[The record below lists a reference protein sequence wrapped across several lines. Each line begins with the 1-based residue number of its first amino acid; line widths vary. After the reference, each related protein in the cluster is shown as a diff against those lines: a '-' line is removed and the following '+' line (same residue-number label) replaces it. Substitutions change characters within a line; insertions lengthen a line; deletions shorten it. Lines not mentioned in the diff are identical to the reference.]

1 MTQARQDG
9 ITLKQWLP
17 LIGLTC
23 CAFVF
28 NTSEF
33 MPIGLLT
40 DIAASFSL
48 TESQAGIMISVY
60 AWGVMLLSLPLMVFA
75 SRFEFKRMLLGVLA
89 VFSLGQF
96 LSAVAPTYPILVCA
110 RLVVACA
117 HAVFWSVASIMAS
130 RLVDT
135 RHGALAISMIATGS
149 SIAQIFGLPLGRAI
163 GLAVGWRMTFAVVG
177 VLSAIAVVYQATV
190 FPAMPAGERFT
201 VKQLPELLKNP
212 LLIALYAVTVFM
224 ATGYYAGYS
233 YIEPFLAQV
242 AHVDAGAITMTLT
255 AFGCSGL
262 LGSWLFGR
270 LFDGHRFP
278 FLAITLSGVPAA
290 LLLMAPAAS
299 ALVLVLAVC
308 ALWGCCATAF
318 NVAFQAELIKY
329 TPADSSAVAMSI
341 FSGLFNLGIG
351 TGTAIGGAVVSVPV
365 SLGSASRAGRL
376 RRGRHPRHHGDV
388 PSHTPRQARRLATS
402 SSSVAVKYG
411 LLGPINPANSPY
423 STATYLGE
431 GMHGRHT
438 MDGVVLSLPGGCYVG
453 IRDDVLS
460 DLSAGLLRGSA
471 RNAAPVAE
479 DELAQAANAAPN
491 PDAPIM
497 KIAQWAD
504 YLQELGIGAVL
515 INPPLESDSH
525 GYDTRSLRHIDRRL
539 GGDADFA
546 AVCETLHAHGIR
558 VVLDA
563 VFNHVGRGFWA
574 FRDVQERRWDSPY
587 KDWFHISFDG
597 DSCYGD
603 GFWYEAGRA
612 ILSL

>member
-1 MTQARQDG
+1 MSQARQDG
-9 ITLKQWLP
+9 ITLRQWLP
-17 LIGLTC
+17 LVGLTC

-48 TESQAGIMISVY
+48 TEAQAGIMISVY

-96 LSAVAPTYPILVCA
+96 LSALAPTYPILVCA

-177 VLSAIAVVYQATV
+177 ALSAVAVVYQATV

-201 VKQLPELLKNP
+201 LKQLPELLKNP
-212 LLIALYAVTVFM
+212 FLIALYVVTVFM
-224 ATGYYAGYS
+224 ATGYYASYS

-242 AHVDAGAITMTLT
+242 AHVDASAITMTLT

-290 LLLMAPAAS
+290 LLLMGPVASSLAA
-299 ALVLVLAVC
+299 VLAVC

-351 TGTAIGGAVVSVPV
+351 TGTAIGGAVVS
-365 SLGSASRAGRL
+365 
-376 RRGRHPRHHGDV
+376 
-388 PSHTPRQARRLATS
+388 
-402 SSSVAVKYG
+402 
-411 LLGPINPANSPY
+411 GP
-423 STATYLGE
+423 
-431 GMHGRHT
+431 
-438 MDGVVLSLPGGCYVG
+438 G
-453 IRDDVLS
+453 I
-460 DLSAGLLRGSA
+460 A
-471 RNAAPVAE
+471 
-479 DELAQAANAAPN
+479 
-491 PDAPIM
+491 
-497 KIAQWAD
+497 
-504 YLQELGIGAVL
+504 
-515 INPPLESDSH
+515 
-525 GYDTRSLRHIDRRL
+525 
-539 GGDADFA
+539 
-546 AVCETLHAHGIR
+546 
-558 VVLDA
+558 
-563 VFNHVGRGFWA
+563 
-574 FRDVQERRWDSPY
+574 
-587 KDWFHISFDG
+587 
-597 DSCYGD
+597 
-603 GFWYEAGRA
+603 
-612 ILSL
+612 

>member
-1 MTQARQDG
+1 MSQARQDG
-9 ITLKQWLP
+9 ITLRQWLP
-17 LIGLTC
+17 LVGLTC

-48 TESQAGIMISVY
+48 TEAQAGIMISVY

-110 RLVVACA
+110 RLVVAFA

-163 GLAVGWRMTFAVVG
+163 GLAGG
-177 VLSAIAVVYQATV
+177 LSAIAAVYQAAV

-224 ATGYYAGYS
+224 ATGYYASYS

-278 FLAITLSGVPAA
+278 FLAITLSGVPVA
-290 LLLMAPAAS
+290 LLLMGSAAS
-299 ALVLVLAVC
+299 SLAAVLAVC

-318 NVAFQAELIKY
+318 NVAFQAELIKH

-351 TGTAIGGAVVSVPV
+351 TGTAIGGAVVSGPGIAWIGCAGGAIAAVGVILAITVMFP
-365 SLGSASRAGRL
+365 AIRRA
-376 RRGRHPRHHGDV
+376 
-388 PSHTPRQARRLATS
+388 
-402 SSSVAVKYG
+402 K
-411 LLGPINPANSPY
+411 
-423 STATYLGE
+423 
-431 GMHGRHT
+431 
-438 MDGVVLSLPGGCYVG
+438 
-453 IRDDVLS
+453 
-460 DLSAGLLRGSA
+460 
-471 RNAAPVAE
+471 PVA
-479 DELAQAANAAPN
+479 
-491 PDAPIM
+491 
-497 KIAQWAD
+497 
-504 YLQELGIGAVL
+504 
-515 INPPLESDSH
+515 
-525 GYDTRSLRHIDRRL
+525 
-539 GGDADFA
+539 
-546 AVCETLHAHGIR
+546 
-558 VVLDA
+558 
-563 VFNHVGRGFWA
+563 
-574 FRDVQERRWDSPY
+574 
-587 KDWFHISFDG
+587 
-597 DSCYGD
+597 
-603 GFWYEAGRA
+603 
-612 ILSL
+612 

>member
-1 MTQARQDG
+1 MSQARQDG
-9 ITLKQWLP
+9 ITLRQWLP

-48 TESQAGIMISVY
+48 TEAQAGIMISVY
-60 AWGVMLLSLPLMVFA
+60 AGGVMLLSLPLMVFA

-177 VLSAIAVVYQATV
+177 GLSAIAVVYQAAV
-190 FPAMPAGERFT
+190 FPAMPTGERFT

-224 ATGYYAGYS
+224 ATGYYASYS

-278 FLAITLSGVPAA
+278 FLAITLSGVPVA
-290 LLLMAPAAS
+290 LLLMGPAAS
-299 ALVLVLAVC
+299 SLVTVLAVC

-318 NVAFQAELIKY
+318 NVAFQAELIKH
-329 TPADSSAVAMSI
+329 TPTDSSAVAMY
-341 FSGLFNLGIG
+341 LLG
-351 TGTAIGGAVVSVPV
+351 PV
-365 SLGSASRAGRL
+365 QPRYWHGHRNRRSRGFGSRYRLDRLCGRGDC
-376 RRGRHPRHHGDV
+376 RRGRHPRHHRAVSGH
-388 PSHTPRQARRLATS
+388 PPRQARRLITS
-402 SSSVAVKYG
+402 PHQLRWNSSCLRPLKVQAG
-411 LLGPINPANSPY
+411 TIPPQLI
-423 STATYLGE
+423 LGE
-431 GMHGRHT
+431 RIQAGHT
-438 MDGVVLSLPGGCYVG
+438 MDVVVLSLPGGCCVG

-471 RNAAPVAE
+471 R
-479 DELAQAANAAPN
+479 
-491 PDAPIM
+491 
-497 KIAQWAD
+497 K
-504 YLQELGIGAVL
+504 
-515 INPPLESDSH
+515 
-525 GYDTRSLRHIDRRL
+525 RR
-539 GGDADFA
+539 AR
-546 AVCETLHAHGIR
+546 C
-558 VVLDA
+558 
-563 VFNHVGRGFWA
+563 RG
-574 FRDVQERRWDSPY
+574 
-587 KDWFHISFDG
+587 
-597 DSCYGD
+597 
-603 GFWYEAGRA
+603 
-612 ILSL
+612 

>member
-9 ITLKQWLP
+9 ITLRQWLP
-17 LIGLTC
+17 LVGLTC

-48 TESQAGIMISVY
+48 TEAQAGIMISVY

-130 RLVDT
+130 RRAAT

-177 VLSAIAVVYQATV
+177 GLSAIAVVYQAAV

-224 ATGYYAGYS
+224 ATGYYASYS

-262 LGSWLFGR
+262 VG
-270 LFDGHRFP
+270 
-278 FLAITLSGVPAA
+278 GVPVA
-290 LLLMAPAAS
+290 LLLMGPAAS
-299 ALVLVLAVC
+299 SLVTVLAVC

-318 NVAFQAELIKY
+318 NVAFQAELIKH

-351 TGTAIGGAVVSVPV
+351 TGTGIGGAVVSGPGIAWIGFVGGAIAVVGVILAITVLFP
-365 SLGSASRAGRL
+365 AIRRA
-376 RRGRHPRHHGDV
+376 
-388 PSHTPRQARRLATS
+388 
-402 SSSVAVKYG
+402 K
-411 LLGPINPANSPY
+411 
-423 STATYLGE
+423 
-431 GMHGRHT
+431 
-438 MDGVVLSLPGGCYVG
+438 
-453 IRDDVLS
+453 
-460 DLSAGLLRGSA
+460 
-471 RNAAPVAE
+471 PVA
-479 DELAQAANAAPN
+479 
-491 PDAPIM
+491 
-497 KIAQWAD
+497 
-504 YLQELGIGAVL
+504 
-515 INPPLESDSH
+515 
-525 GYDTRSLRHIDRRL
+525 
-539 GGDADFA
+539 
-546 AVCETLHAHGIR
+546 
-558 VVLDA
+558 
-563 VFNHVGRGFWA
+563 
-574 FRDVQERRWDSPY
+574 
-587 KDWFHISFDG
+587 
-597 DSCYGD
+597 
-603 GFWYEAGRA
+603 
-612 ILSL
+612 

>member
-1 MTQARQDG
+1 MAQARQDG
-9 ITLKQWLP
+9 ISLKQWLP
-17 LIGLTC
+17 LIGLAC

-48 TESQAGIMISVY
+48 TEAQAGIMISVY

-130 RLVDT
+130 RLVDA

-149 SIAQIFGLPLGRAI
+149 SVAQIFGLPIGRAI

-177 VLSAIAVVYQATV
+177 ALSAAAVVYQAAV

-212 LLIALYAVTVFM
+212 FLIALYAVTVFM

-242 AHVDAGAITMTLT
+242 AHVDASAITMTLT

-278 FLAITLSGVPAA
+278 FLAITLSAVRWICCSWVRLHRRSSPFSLFARYGAA
-290 LLLMAPAAS
+290 APRPLTWRFRPSSSSTHRRIRRPSPCRSSRACSIWVS
-299 ALVLVLAVC
+299 ARAPQS
-308 ALWGCCATAF
+308 
-318 NVAFQAELIKY
+318 VAPWFR
-329 TPADSSAVAMSI
+329 
-341 FSGLFNLGIG
+341 
-351 TGTAIGGAVVSVPV
+351 VPV
-365 SLGSASRAGRL
+365 SLGLASRAGRL
-376 RRGRHPRHHGDV
+376 PSWASSSPSRCCSRPYAAQSPSPNHV
-388 PSHTPRQARRLATS
+388 PSS
-402 SSSVAVKYG
+402 
-411 LLGPINPANSPY
+411 
-423 STATYLGE
+423 
-431 GMHGRHT
+431 
-438 MDGVVLSLPGGCYVG
+438 
-453 IRDDVLS
+453 
-460 DLSAGLLRGSA
+460 
-471 RNAAPVAE
+471 
-479 DELAQAANAAPN
+479 
-491 PDAPIM
+491 
-497 KIAQWAD
+497 
-504 YLQELGIGAVL
+504 
-515 INPPLESDSH
+515 
-525 GYDTRSLRHIDRRL
+525 
-539 GGDADFA
+539 A
-546 AVCETLHAHGIR
+546 AVE
-558 VVLDA
+558 
-563 VFNHVGRGFWA
+563 
-574 FRDVQERRWDSPY
+574 
-587 KDWFHISFDG
+587 
-597 DSCYGD
+597 
-603 GFWYEAGRA
+603 
-612 ILSL
+612 